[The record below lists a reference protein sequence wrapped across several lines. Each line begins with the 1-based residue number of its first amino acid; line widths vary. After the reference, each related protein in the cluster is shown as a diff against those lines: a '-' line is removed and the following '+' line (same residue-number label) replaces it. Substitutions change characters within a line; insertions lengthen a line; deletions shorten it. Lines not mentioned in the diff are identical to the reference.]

1 MNEPEPVEEGKL
13 TNAWIAILPLVVVG
27 VLNKLLTYAVPTF
40 YGPTHTTT
48 LAGLNHPL
56 ETNVTSLAAIWAL
69 ELALVAGILTVIGFG
84 YKGVVSRF
92 AEGTKGGRGRIAAGR
107 DEYCFGIRLRR
118 GDRRASGISCG
129 QERAGCDPQSA
140 RQ

>member
-1 MNEPEPVEEGKL
+1 
-13 TNAWIAILPLVVVG
+13 
-27 VLNKLLTYAVPTF
+27 LNSPA
-40 YGPTHTTT
+40 HTTT

-84 YKGVVSRF
+84 YKGIVSRF
-92 AEGTKGGRGRIAAGR
+92 AEGTKAAVAGSLLAAMNTASEYGFGAVIAESR
-107 DEYCFGIRLRR
+107 DFLSSRMRWPR
-118 GDRRASGISCG
+118 
-129 QERAGCDPQSA
+129 PQSP